1 MKALK
6 DKIESLESH
15 LSKETI
21 LKTQFEKDLAIERV
35 QKEFQNKT
43 LLEIKHEVSVL
54 KVKSEEYELSKKMW
68 EVESQMLK

>member
-43 LLEIKHEVSVL
+43 LLEIKHEASVL